1 MKKHLVLGALAVLAL
16 AACTK
21 SEVVELNKGNEI
33 SLTAVTGKNL
43 TKAADGY
50 CNNKL
55 PGDFQVWA
63 STSTTDPKKVYF
75 QNETYSDTESSG
87 TYTSATAHYWP
98 AEKLDFFALKNQNG
112 DVAFD
117 ATTPKITVTGY
128 RVEST
133 PATQKDFLY
142 AVKKGVSKPEGG
154 KTNLNFRHA
163 LSQIEFKAKNLNK
176 NIHVEIDGVQ
186 VVNVKNTG
194 DFEATKATDTNFEH
208 HENNDNADTDNRGDS
223 RCSWANQGGKATYA
237 ASFTQTTVT
246 YNTSVSLTSDDASGE
261 YNSNTMYLLPQSIT
275 PWDPSNPSDMPKACD
290 SNNAYFIVKALIYNV
305 ADPSV
310 PFVAGDNVVL
320 WGKESSPGAGD
331 WSTKE
336 IAVKIP
342 ASQTWEDG
350 KRYVYTFNFTT
361 YGTGGT
367 DPGTGTPVL
376 TPIELTVSV
385 DDFVDAGNTNVDVK

>member
-50 CNNKL
+50 CNNSL
-55 PGDFQVWA
+55 PGNFQVWA
-63 STSTTDPKKVYF
+63 STTISKDVYF
-75 QNETYSDTESSG
+75 KNETYTQASG
-87 TYTSATAHYWP
+87 TTYTSATAHYWP
-98 AEKLDFFALKNQNG
+98 EEHLDFFAAKNHNG
-112 DVAFD
+112 
-117 ATTPKITVTGY
+117 TVTFDPSATAPDAPFTFTGY
-128 RVEST
+128 TVNSSVSAQT
-133 PATQKDFLY
+133 DFIY
-142 AVKKGVSKPEGG
+142 AVNKDQAKASGA
-154 KTNLNFRHA
+154 TLNFRHA
-163 LSQIEFKAKNLNK
+163 LSQIEFKAKNSNSS
-176 NIHVEIDGVQ
+176 IRVFIDGIKVA
-186 VVNVKNTG
+186 NVKSKGNFAVTG
-194 DFEATKATDTNFEH
+194 ETDGTVVDHDHAFDPLHPDSDPRETESRGVWKNQ
-208 HENNDNADTDNRGDS
+208 DVNAS
-223 RCSWANQGGKATYA
+223 YSV
-237 ASFTQTTVT
+237 SFTEKEVASGSTVDLT
-246 YNTSVSLTSDDASGE
+246 YSSGE
-261 YNSNTMYLLPQSIT
+261 YNQNSMYLLPQPLDVWT
-275 PWDPSNPSDMPKACD
+275 GGVAAEDPTQDK
-290 SNNAYFIVKALIYNV
+290 AYFVVNALIYNV

-342 ASQTWEDG
+342 AGQTWEDG

>member
-50 CNNKL
+50 CNNNL

-63 STSTTDPKKVYF
+63 STTTGKKVYF
-75 QNETYSDTESSG
+75 KNETYTDYSG
-87 TYTSATAHYWP
+87 TYKSATAHYWP
-98 AEKLDFFALKNQNG
+98 AENLDFFAAKNHNG
-112 DVAFD
+112 
-117 ATTPKITVTGY
+117 TVTFDPSAAVPFKFTGY
-128 RVEST
+128 TVDSDVSKQT
-133 PATQKDFLY
+133 DFIY
-142 AVKKGVSKPEGG
+142 AVNKDQAKGSG
-154 KTNLNFRHA
+154 KAPLNFRHA
-163 LSQIEFKAKNLNK
+163 LSQIEFKAKNSNSSIRVFINGIK
-176 NIHVEIDGVQ
+176 VA
-186 VVNVKNTG
+186 NVKSKG
-194 DFEATKATDTNFEH
+194 NFEVTG
-208 HENNDNADTDNRGDS
+208 ETDGTVVDHDHAFDPLHPDSDPRATESRGKWTYPTPIVTDS
-223 RCSWANQGGKATYA
+223 YSVTFAEKEVASGSTVDLTY
-237 ASFTQTTVT
+237 S
-246 YNTSVSLTSDDASGE
+246 SGE
-261 YNSNTMYLLPQSIT
+261 YNPNSMYLLPQSLT
-275 PWDPSNPSDMPKACD
+275 VWDGSGKANDSSD
-290 SNNAYFIVKALIYNV
+290 AYFIVNALIYNV

-310 PFVAGDNVVL
+310 AFVKAQNVVL

-342 ASQTWEDG
+342 AGQTWEDG

-367 DPGTGTPVL
+367 DPGTGDPVL
-376 TPIELTVSV
+376 TFIEITVIV
-385 DDFVDAGNTNVDVK
+385 AAFVDVVHADDITVA